1 MSGPALVQHL
11 RTITAPGRRRLSL
24 NKTIEE
30 ADALVVLTPVYKG
43 SYTGLLKHLFD
54 FIDPAALAGRPIVL
68 TAIGGGQ
75 KHALVLE
82 HCPRLADG
90 HLC

>member
-1 MSGPALVQHL
+1 MSGPPVVQHL
-11 RTITAPGRRRLSL
+11 RTITSPGRRPLSL
-24 NKTIEE
+24 NKAIEE

-54 FIDPAALAGRPIVL
+54 FIDPAVLGGRPIVL

-75 KHALVLE
+75 KHAL
-82 HCPRLADG
+82 PRLADG